1 MSGGFRSRSK
11 SGDNLEART
20 PQGGKK
26 PQSKPSGERVKYD
39 RHERTGGSRAGG
51 SRTGGSRA
59 GRAGGTNRNRER
71 QVVDIVRNAGSVGV
85 DLPRAVVYETLLRV
99 HRDDAFA
106 NLTLPK
112 ALRVNKL
119 DGRDAAFA
127 TELTYDTLRAE
138 GVVDAVIAKHSSRGL
153 DSLALEVLDALRL
166 GTYQLLYTRVEQHA
180 AVDTT
185 VRLVQAAGPENAN
198 GFVNCIMRS
207 ITRANPQ
214 TFLEQLSPDGE
225 IAAIAFRHAHPEWI
239 AQSYSRVVGLG
250 DLETALEGDSQ
261 RPIVHL
267 VARPGEITAEELALM
282 TGSEEGKYSPYAV
295 YMESGDPGELEPVQ
309 QGLAAVQDE
318 GSQLIARAVVE
329 APIDGEDQ
337 GRWLDLCAGPGGKA
351 ALMGSLA
358 RMDGATVDAV
368 EVSSHRAQLVEKT
381 VGDLP
386 VRVHV
391 ADGRKPGL
399 ERGFDRILVDAPCS
413 GLGALRRRP
422 EARWRKSESDITEL
436 TQLQFELLE
445 SAVCLLWPGG
455 VMLYSTCSPDLRET
469 SSIVDRAVA
478 ELDIVEDNAH
488 DLIPNMGDVAEHKSV
503 QMWPHRHGTDAMFF
517 AVLRKKS

>member
-11 SGDNLEART
+11 SGDNSEART

-39 RHERTGGSRAGG
+39 RHERTGG

-127 TELTYDTLRAE
+127 TELTYGTLRAE

-185 VRLVQAAGPENAN
+185 VRLVQAAGHEKAK
-198 GFVNCIMRS
+198 GFVNGIMRS

-214 TFLEQLSPDGE
+214 TLLEQLTPDGE

-239 AQSYSRVVGLG
+239 AQSFSRVVGLG
-250 DLETALEGDSQ
+250 DLEAALEGDSQ
-261 RPIVHL
+261 RPIAVSYTHL
-267 VARPGEITAEELALM
+267 
-282 TGSEEGKYSPYAV
+282 
-295 YMESGDPGELEPVQ
+295 
-309 QGLAAVQDE
+309 
-318 GSQLIARAVVE
+318 RA
-329 APIDGEDQ
+329 
-337 GRWLDLCAGPGGKA
+337 
-351 ALMGSLA
+351 
-358 RMDGATVDAV
+358 
-368 EVSSHRAQLVEKT
+368 H
-381 VGDLP
+381 
-386 VRVHV
+386 
-391 ADGRKPGL
+391 
-399 ERGFDRILVDAPCS
+399 
-413 GLGALRRRP
+413 
-422 EARWRKSESDITEL
+422 
-436 TQLQFELLE
+436 
-445 SAVCLLWPGG
+445 
-455 VMLYSTCSPDLRET
+455 ET
-469 SSIVDRAVA
+469 
-478 ELDIVEDNAH
+478 
-488 DLIPNMGDVAEHKSV
+488 
-503 QMWPHRHGTDAMFF
+503 
-517 AVLRKKS
+517 

>member
-127 TELTYDTLRAE
+127 TELTYGTLRAE

-185 VRLVQAAGPENAN
+185 VRSEEHTSEL
-198 GFVNCIMRS
+198 
-207 ITRANPQ
+207 
-214 TFLEQLSPDGE
+214 
-225 IAAIAFRHAHPEWI
+225 
-239 AQSYSRVVGLG
+239 QSRG
-250 DLETALEGDSQ
+250 
-261 RPIVHL
+261 HL
-267 VARPGEITAEELALM
+267 VCRL
-282 TGSEEGKYSPYAV
+282 
-295 YMESGDPGELEPVQ
+295 
-309 QGLAAVQDE
+309 
-318 GSQLIARAVVE
+318 
-329 APIDGEDQ
+329 
-337 GRWLDLCAGPGGKA
+337 
-351 ALMGSLA
+351 
-358 RMDGATVDAV
+358 
-368 EVSSHRAQLVEKT
+368 
-381 VGDLP
+381 
-386 VRVHV
+386 
-391 ADGRKPGL
+391 
-399 ERGFDRILVDAPCS
+399 
-413 GLGALRRRP
+413 
-422 EARWRKSESDITEL
+422 
-436 TQLQFELLE
+436 LLE
-445 SAVCLLWPGG
+445 KKNKDKENDARSTTNTNSKRYREQWANNQITKEHPNSAVR
-455 VMLYSTCSPDLRET
+455 Y
-469 SSIVDRAVA
+469 
-478 ELDIVEDNAH
+478 
-488 DLIPNMGDVAEHKSV
+488 
-503 QMWPHRHGTDAMFF
+503 
-517 AVLRKKS
+517 